1 MVVDKKRYLV
11 SARILCGEFFDL
23 PAGDAFI
30 TMREPDTKTTFHLE
44 QVFKSGDTQR
54 IVKEFV
60 EAMPD
65 LIVDHN
71 FESEPG
77 KGLTAAEVAALVAD
91 KIDLFLAVVDQYK
104 DKVLFTLGKKSGAN

>member
-30 TMREPDTKTTFHLE
+30 TMREPDTRTTFHLE
-44 QVFKSGDTQR
+44 QVFKSGDTQL

-60 EAMPD
+60 AAMPD
-65 LIVDHN
+65 LIIEHN
-71 FESEPG
+71 FESESG
-77 KGLTAAEVAALVAD
+77 KAMAPSEVASVVAD
-91 KIDLFLAVVDQYK
+91 KVDLFLAVVDQYK

>member
-44 QVFKSGDTQR
+44 RIFKTGDSLQ
-54 IVKEFV
+54 IVDEFV
-60 EAMPD
+60 KAMPS
-65 LIVDHN
+65 LIVEHN
-71 FESEPG
+71 FEKQDG
-77 KGLTAAEVAALVAD
+77 GHLTEAEVTSLVSD
-91 KIDLFLAVVDQYK
+91 KVDLFMHVIDQYK
-104 DKVLFTLGKKSGAN
+104 DKVLFTLGKKGGAN